1 MASLLRQR
9 AKTSIRALHQIGM
22 LFASSSGPTRYDGT
36 KAKNYGKQVKF
47 SVGDIVGLI
56 KYPEHKGYVVE
67 VLETKGVRGAMP
79 TIIVDWFNCKATTWD
94 FEDEL
99 YHISES
105 VSDTTDL

>member
-1 MASLLRQR
+1 
-9 AKTSIRALHQIGM
+9 M
-22 LFASSSGPTRYDGT
+22 LSM
-36 KAKNYGKQVKF
+36 F

-67 VLETKGVRGAMP
+67 VLETKGVRGAIP
-79 TIIVDWFNCKATTWD
+79 TIIVDWFNYNATTWD

-99 YHISES
+99 FHISES

>member
-1 MASLLRQR
+1 
-9 AKTSIRALHQIGM
+9 M
-22 LFASSSGPTRYDGT
+22 LFAFSSGPTRYDGT
-36 KAKNYGKQVKF
+36 RAKTYGKQVKF

-67 VLETKGVRGAMP
+67 VLETKGVRGAIP
-79 TIIVDWFNCKATTWD
+79 TIIVDWFNYNATTWD

-105 VSDTTDL
+105 VSDTTDF

>member
-1 MASLLRQR
+1 M
-9 AKTSIRALHQIGM
+9 
-22 LFASSSGPTRYDGT
+22 
-36 KAKNYGKQVKF
+36 KF

-67 VLETKGVRGAMP
+67 VLTTTGNKAIP
-79 TIIVDWFNCKATTWD
+79 TIIVDWFNYNATTWD

-105 VSDTTDL
+105 VSDTTDF